1 MNYKTFTAGL
11 CTLAC
16 LTTQAGESQLTDNTP
31 TLTALTHATLIL
43 APGSEL
49 SNATLLLENNHI
61 KAILPDNNI
70 PQNAFEINLSGL
82 RIYPGFIDPY
92 AEYGIELPQ
101 NSAKAQPPV
110 YNIKRIGGNA
120 ANGAIHAEKEWF
132 SKVYPD
138 PKAAEN
144 WMNNGFTSVQSAHL
158 DGIFQGTAVTLS
170 LADKKANE
178 IIYNARGKQF
188 MAFNKGSSPQD
199 YPTSLMGSIA
209 LIRQTFSDA
218 RWYNDS
224 LAKVKDY
231 PDDVK
236 APDFNIAL
244 ERLRSI
250 KEQGVIFNS
259 GNLNSELRA
268 AKLLKQQGLKVQL
281 LGSGE
286 EYARISEL
294 AAYHPQLILPLNFP
308 AAPDVSNE
316 TAAAN
321 VTLSELRH
329 WERAPANPVAVAAAN
344 IPFALT
350 QHGIEAN
357 AFWPRLKM
365 AVAAGLTEKQAL
377 TALTTQAA
385 ELAGIANI
393 AGKLAPGYMADL
405 VITQGNPFVDGKIVS
420 VWLQGKE
427 HALRPKSYRWH
438 GDYKLRFAQ
447 MELDLSLTMPDS
459 TADKSR
465 GSFISGDKELA
476 ITAIDADEQR
486 LNFTSDLSSAG
497 LPGISRFTL
506 WRDNE
511 GIRGRLLLADGKVE
525 PVNGQIVAMPTPA
538 TAHET
543 PKDVNYIGHQ
553 VTPIQAFGVD
563 SLPVTEKLHIQNATV
578 WTSAAAGI
586 LQHTDVLIANGKI
599 ERIGQQLA
607 TPSHYQV
614 IDANGKYLTAGIID
628 EHSHIAINGGVNEG
642 SEAVTAEVR
651 IGDVIDPNA
660 IAIYRSLAGGV
671 TTANLLH
678 GSANPIGGQAQV
690 IQLRWGE
697 TAEGLKFKEANKG
710 IKFALGENVKQSN
723 WGENYNKRFPQSR
736 MGVQTLFTDTFNTA
750 LDYDARRQEY
760 AELRS
765 RDKRKTLE
773 PRPDYRMETVAE
785 VVKGERD
792 VHIHSYVQSEIL
804 MFMRLAEAYDFKV
817 KTFTHVLEGYKVAPE
832 LAAHGAGASTFA
844 DWWAYKFEV
853 YDAIPQN
860 ACLLQQHGVLTSI
873 NSDDNEMQRRLNQ
886 EAAKSIKYCNMSAE
900 DAWKMVTI
908 NPAKQLGVDD
918 VTGSIEVGKQADL
931 VLWDHNP
938 LSAYAKTEVVWI
950 NGKRYFDRQQDAQKT
965 QAIAEEREAL
975 IQKVLHSS
983 EERKRGEQSA
993 LEQEPMWHC
1002 DTEYNAWNR
1011 QKEHAL

>member
-1 MNYKTFTAGL
+1 MNRKTFTAGL
-11 CTLAC
+11 CALLS
-16 LTTQAGESQLTDNTP
+16 LTTAAGESQLADNTP
-31 TLTALTHATLIL
+31 TLTALTHATLIVS
-43 APGSEL
+43 PGNQL
-49 SNATLLLENNHI
+49 SNATLLLENNRI

-70 PQNAFEINLSGL
+70 PHNAYEINLSGL

-92 AEYGIELPQ
+92 AEYGIESSQNLPKSQ
-101 NSAKAQPPV
+101 SPI

-132 SKVYPD
+132 AQVYPD
-138 PKAAEN
+138 VKAADK
-144 WMNNGFTSVQSAHL
+144 WITNGFTSVQSAHL

-170 LADKKANE
+170 LADKKAHE
-178 IIYNARGKQF
+178 IIYKSRSKQF
-188 MAFNKGSSPQD
+188 MAFDKGSSPQD

-224 LAKVKDY
+224 VAKAKDY
-231 PDDVK
+231 PEDVK
-236 APDFNIAL
+236 TPDFNIAL
-244 ERLRSI
+244 ERLSNI

-259 GNLNSELRA
+259 GNLNNELRA

-286 EYARISEL
+286 EYARLNEL
-294 AAYHPQLILPLNFP
+294 AAYHPQLVLPLNFP
-308 AAPDVSNE
+308 SAPDVSSE

-321 VTLSELRH
+321 VSLSELRH
-329 WERAPANPVAVAAAN
+329 WERAPANPASLASAD

-350 QHGIEAN
+350 QHGIDTK

-385 ELAGIANI
+385 ELAGVADVT
-393 AGKLAPGYMADL
+393 GKLAPGYMADL
-405 VITQGNPFVDGKIVS
+405 VITQGSPFTDGKIVS

-427 HALRPKSYRWH
+427 HPLLPDSHRWQ
-438 GDYKLRFAQ
+438 GDYKLSFAQ
-447 MELDLSLTMPDS
+447 QELDLSLQMAD
-459 TADKSR
+459 TATGKSKGR
-465 GSFISGDKELA
+465 FSSGDKELTVTDIA
-476 ITAIDADEQR
+476 ADSQR
-486 LNFTSDLSSAG
+486 LNFTADLSSMGLAG
-497 LPGISRFTL
+497 VSRFSL
-506 WRDNE
+506 WRDNDSL
-511 GIRGRLLLADGKVE
+511 RGRLLLADGKVE
-525 PVNGQIVAMPTPA
+525 PINGVILA
-538 TAHET
+538 TAATTATQKPPAEVKYLGQH
-543 PKDVNYIGHQ
+543 
-553 VTPIQAFGVD
+553 VTPVQAFGVTA
-563 SLPVTEKLHIQNATV
+563 LPTEEKLHFKNATV
-578 WTSAAAGI
+578 WTSAAAGV

-599 ERIGQQLA
+599 ARIGQQLT
-607 TPSHYQV
+607 TPSGYQI
-614 IDANGKYLTAGIID
+614 IDASDKYLTAGIID
-628 EHSHIAINGGVNEG
+628 EHSHIAINGGVNEA

-651 IGDVIDPNA
+651 IGDVIDPDA

-697 TAEGLKFKEANKG
+697 TAEGLKFTQANKG

-723 WGENYNKRFPQSR
+723 WGENFNKRFPQSR
-736 MGVQTLFTDTFNTA
+736 MGVKTLFADTFNAA
-750 LDYDARRQEY
+750 LEYDANRQEY

-773 PRPDYRMETVAE
+773 PRPDYRLETVAE

-817 KTFTHVLEGYKVAPE
+817 KTFTHVLEGYKLAPE

-860 ACLLQQHGVLTSI
+860 ACLMQKHGVLTSI
-873 NSDDNEMQRRLNQ
+873 NSDDYEMQRRLNQ
-886 EAAKSIKYCNMSAE
+886 EAAKSIKYCDMSAE

-918 VTGSIEVGKQADL
+918 VTGSVEVGKQADI

-938 LSAYAKTEVVWI
+938 LSAYAKTEKVWI
-950 NGKRYFDRQQDAQKT
+950 NGKRYFDREQDAQKT
-965 QAIAEEREAL
+965 RDIAQERQAL
-975 IQKVLHSS
+975 IQKILNSS
-983 EERKRGEQSA
+983 DERKQGEQSQPPA
-993 LEQEPMWHC
+993 EPMWHC
-1002 DTEYNAWNR
+1002 DTEYNAWHSH
-1011 QKEHAL
+1011 KEQAL